1 MRCIPVADDEGS
13 EKIDDGGAPGL
24 AVGALPLSDSRHS
37 YSRCSLPKRGTQMRQ
52 ANLLTLLQ
60 VIGGPDIALDLKQ
73 IAAIYLKNAI
83 KRQWY
88 SGALDASLK
97 PMMTS
102 QLLILVPAVPA
113 AVQDQLLECL
123 RVSIQEHTSPDV
135 VNQIVVWLESGNSG
149 ETVMAALKVM
159 RIVARKYEYRDGGA
173 FSSGRR
179 RW

>member
-1 MRCIPVADDEGS
+1 M
-13 EKIDDGGAPGL
+13 
-24 AVGALPLSDSRHS
+24 
-37 YSRCSLPKRGTQMRQ
+37 QQ

-60 VIGGPDIALDLKQ
+60 VIGGRDVELDLKQ
-73 IAAIYLKNAI
+73 IAAIYLKNSI

-88 SGALDASLK
+88 SGVLDASLK
-97 PMMTS
+97 PPMTS
-102 QLLILVPAVPA
+102 QLLQLVPAVPA

-135 VNQIVVWLESGNSG
+135 VNQIVMWLKAGNSG

-173 FSSGRR
+173 LFVTVVHSSAIETCLASANHVLAACCIVHTPHSLFLPLHVL
-179 RW
+179 